1 MTRLTRDPEL
11 SQRAPRLQIA
21 IAGGDTAQSRNLQKR
36 VALVERL
43 AAGLAG
49 KRVVDCGCGAGA
61 YTRAYAERG
70 AHAIGVEYSLDKLRQ
85 ARSHEPA
92 PGEPGPTFLHA
103 DVSRLPLRARSI
115 DVVVFNEVL
124 EHVPDEHTALVEA
137 ARVLAPGGVLI
148 VLSPNRLYP
157 FETHG
162 VSLKHLGTKLP
173 AHTPLIPYV
182 PLPLGV
188 HLFDYWARNYWPW
201 QLRRQLRA
209 AGLTIHHTSFITQ
222 TLENISG
229 TQPRL
234 LAAAAPAL
242 RNVLGLLE
250 RVPGVNAFVSVSQ
263 VIAARA
269 SR

>member
-1 MTRLTRDPEL
+1 L
-11 SQRAPRLQIA
+11 SQRATRLQIS

-43 AAGLAG
+43 AAGLAS
-49 KRVVDCGCGAGA
+49 KRVLDCGCGAGA
-61 YTRAYAERG
+61 YTRAYARLG
-70 AHAIGVEYSLDKLRQ
+70 AHAIGVEYNLDKLRQ
-85 ARSHEPA
+85 ARSSEPA
-92 PGEPGPTFLHA
+92 PTFLRA
-103 DVSRLPLRARSI
+103 DVGRLPLRDCCI

-137 ARVLAPGGVLI
+137 TRVLAPDGVLI

-182 PLPLGV
+182 PLPIGLHV
-188 HLFDYWARNYWPW
+188 FDYWARNYWPW
-201 QLRRQLRA
+201 QLRQQLRA

-242 RNVLGLLE
+242 RVVLAQLE
-250 RVPGVNAFVSVSQ
+250 RVPGINAFVSVSQ
-263 VIAARA
+263 VIAAHPAR
-269 SR
+269 